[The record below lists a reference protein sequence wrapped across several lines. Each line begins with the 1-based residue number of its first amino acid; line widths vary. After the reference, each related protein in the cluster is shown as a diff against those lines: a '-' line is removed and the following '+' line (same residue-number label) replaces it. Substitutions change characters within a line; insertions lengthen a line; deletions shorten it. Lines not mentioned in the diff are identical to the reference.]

1 MRELETYH
9 LPTEE
14 CAKCGNQ
21 RSDGFDTIDFFS
33 EGEAEQ
39 GDKHMEFLECDECG
53 AIGCMEFT
61 PPTNMF
67 KLKGRLFGE
76 PEDIDSLYEIAKNLS

>member
-1 MRELETYH
+1 MRKLKTSR
-9 LPTEE
+9 LPVEE
-14 CAKCGNQ
+14 CAKCGTQ
-21 RSDGFDTIDFFS
+21 EPTGFETVDFFS

-53 AIGCMEFT
+53 AVGCIQFT

-67 KLKGRLFGE
+67 KLKGDLFGE
-76 PEDIDSLYEIAKNLS
+76 SEDVDDLYETARSLS